1 MCSQGLV
8 VLVEDKEMVRLP
20 RLGFLAAG
28 TARTLSYLAAM
39 NDARIVPAGAI
50 LVAGGRH
57 HLEAQKALDALAIER
72 REFAS
77 SDINAETV
85 VTAIGK
91 SDWEIVLFS
100 GPPGAIIGPALLG
113 TGRKFLHIHPGALPD
128 YRGSTTIYYSLLER
142 GSVAATALFL
152 DDGIDTGPVLKEKT
166 FAAPRDR
173 RTIDVEFDAAIRG
186 SVLQEVLAEIAADRL
201 VPKTQDRVGG
211 RTFYI
216 IHPVLKHVAI
226 GAGDTTD

>member
-1 MCSQGLV
+1 
-8 VLVEDKEMVRLP
+8 MVRLP

-28 TARTLSYLAAM
+28 TARTLSYLVAM
-39 NDARIVPAGAI
+39 KDAGIVPAGAI

-57 HLEAQKALDALAIER
+57 HSEAKGALDSLAIECR
-72 REFAS
+72 QFAS
-77 SDINAETV
+77 SDINAEPV
-85 VTAIGK
+85 VTAIGN
-91 SDWEIVLFS
+91 SAWDIVLFS
-100 GPPGAIIGPALLG
+100 GPPGAIVGPALLG

-152 DDGIDTGPVLKEKT
+152 DDGIDTGPVLKEMR
-166 FAAPRDR
+166 FAAPKDR
-173 RTIDVEFDAAIRG
+173 RTIDVAFDAAIRG

-201 VPKTQDRVGG
+201 VAKAQDRVGG

-216 IHPVLKHVAI
+216 IHPVLKHIAI

>member
-1 MCSQGLV
+1 
-8 VLVEDKEMVRLP
+8 MVRLS

-28 TARTLSYLAAM
+28 TSRTLSYLAAM
-39 NDARIVPAGAI
+39 EDVGIFPAGAI

-57 HLEAQKALDALAIER
+57 HSETKEALDALAIDR

-77 SDINAETV
+77 SDINAETI
-85 VTAIGK
+85 VTAIDN
-91 SDWEIVLFS
+91 SDWDIVLFS
-100 GPPGAIIGPALLG
+100 GPPGAIVGPSLLG

-166 FAAPRDR
+166 FAAPKDR

-186 SVLQEVLAEIAADRL
+186 SVLQEVLADIAADRL

-226 GAGDTTD
+226 RAGDTTD

>member
-1 MCSQGLV
+1 
-8 VLVEDKEMVRLP
+8 MVRLP

-39 NDARIVPAGAI
+39 KAVEIFPAGAI
-50 LVAGGRH
+50 LVAGGRRH
-57 HLEAQKALDALAIER
+57 AEAKEALDALAIDR
-72 REFAS
+72 REFSS

-85 VTAIGK
+85 VAAIDN
-91 SDWEIVLFS
+91 SDWDIVLFS
-100 GPPGAIIGPALLG
+100 GPPGAIVGPALFG

-142 GSVAATALFL
+142 ASVTATALFL

-166 FAAPRDR
+166 FAAPKDR

-186 SVLQEVLAEIAADRL
+186 SVLQEVLAELAAGRL

-216 IHPVLKHVAI
+216 IHPVLKHIAI

>member
-1 MCSQGLV
+1 
-8 VLVEDKEMVRLP
+8 MVRLP

-28 TARTLSYLAAM
+28 TARTLAYVAAM
-39 NDARIVPAGAI
+39 KDAGIVPAGAI
-50 LVAGGRH
+50 LVAGGRYDS
-57 HLEAQKALDALAIER
+57 EAKAALDALAIDR

-77 SDINAETV
+77 SDINAEPV
-85 VTAIGK
+85 VTAIGN
-91 SDWEIVLFS
+91 SAWDIVLFS
-100 GPPGAIIGPALLG
+100 GPPGAIVGPSLLG

-201 VPKTQDRVGG
+201 VPKTQDRVG
-211 RTFYI
+211 RAFYI